1 MSIIDSLGNIVG
13 TISYEQSF
21 EMAMKCSQL
30 IEGRESENI
39 KLGRELII
47 WILNR
52 YGDLPQETKPIWND
66 LIESAGFYPY
76 INIIRKSSYEIGE
89 SWADK
94 TRIASFE
101 SDYLGKLLHVEQKII
116 SKRLFEG
123 KNLVVSAPTSFGKS
137 LLIEE
142 IVASKKYKNI
152 VIIQPTLAL
161 LDETRIK
168 LKKYSDYYKII
179 VRTAQTVANTDKGNL
194 FLLTAERV
202 MEYAEL
208 PPIDFLIIDEFY
220 KLSLRRVDDRADV
233 LNNAFLKV
241 LNTGNPQFYLL
252 GPNIGG
258 ITPGFEERYN
268 AEFYKTDFSMVA
280 NKKIDYSFK
289 YNTSLSQKKLDDK
302 KRPDL
307 FELLDFLRNE
317 QTIIYCA
324 SPLRARRLSREYLL
338 HVKRKGMNPCN
349 SNEIPL
355 CEWIENNVSSDWSLR
370 EALSYGIAIHDG
382 SLQKHISNSI
392 INYFNNQKLHYIFCT
407 STIIEGVNT
416 SAKNVVIYDGKK
428 GPKSIDYFDYS
439 NICGRSGRM
448 MEHYIGNVYSF
459 VQQPEKKDFIVDFP
473 FVEQDKDVL
482 TDEILINIDKK
493 DVKPQVKERYNELNS
508 YPDDLKKILRIN
520 GTNINGQM
528 EIYHALEKDI
538 NTQKQEFITWSQ
550 MPSYDA
556 MMYILS
562 FAEGNIFE
570 FDKHAVVSVK
580 QLVTLLKIYWRKKT
594 IMALVNHYKQYA
606 LQQRKKEQS
615 EEQLMTINDN
625 AIENAFHVYRH
636 WFQFKVPKAFR
647 VVDSLQRYVC
657 EKNGIK
663 PGSYSYFVQQLE
675 NDFVPEGLSILTE
688 YGIPN
693 TTILTISKFIPPN
706 IAEDEVIDF
715 IKENKQKIYRHLTRY
730 EIERLDEEL

>member
-1 MSIIDSLGNIVG
+1 
-13 TISYEQSF
+13 
-21 EMAMKCSQL
+21 
-30 IEGRESENI
+30 
-39 KLGRELII
+39 
-47 WILNR
+47 
-52 YGDLPQETKPIWND
+52 
-66 LIESAGFYPY
+66 
-76 INIIRKSSYEIGE
+76 
-89 SWADK
+89 
-94 TRIASFE
+94 
-101 SDYLGKLLHVEQKII
+101 
-116 SKRLFEG
+116 
-123 KNLVVSAPTSFGKS
+123 
-137 LLIEE
+137 
-142 IVASKKYKNI
+142 
-152 VIIQPTLAL
+152 
-161 LDETRIK
+161 
-168 LKKYSDYYKII
+168 
-179 VRTAQTVANTDKGNL
+179 
-194 FLLTAERV
+194 
-202 MEYAEL
+202 
-208 PPIDFLIIDEFY
+208 
-220 KLSLRRVDDRADV
+220 
-233 LNNAFLKV
+233 
-241 LNTGNPQFYLL
+241 
-252 GPNIGG
+252 
-258 ITPGFEERYN
+258 
-268 AEFYKTDFSMVA
+268 
-280 NKKIDYSFK
+280 
-289 YNTSLSQKKLDDK
+289 
-302 KRPDL
+302 
-307 FELLDFLRNE
+307 
-317 QTIIYCA
+317 
-324 SPLRARRLSREYLL
+324 
-338 HVKRKGMNPCN
+338 MNPCN

-355 CEWIENNVSSDWSLR
+355 CEWIENNLSSDWSLR

-508 YPDDLKKILRIN
+508 YPDELKKILRIN

-528 EIYHALEKDI
+528 EIYHVLEKDI

-615 EEQLMTINDN
+615 EEQLMAINDN